1 MILSTEVEMTW
12 IKKTKELYQNKDY
25 TFAAFYDKFLVKL
38 EDLTASSAVMLTCQ
52 CDVCGKVFQRQ
63 AFAVIHTKSHSC
75 GSKCCKQ
82 ELIRRTCQERYGQD
96 CTLRVKTIREKGQ
109 STLLARYGVSQSSY
123 SKDIIAK
130 R

>member
-63 AFAVIHTKSHSC
+63 VIYNALHSC
-75 GSKCCKQ
+75 GSKRCKQ